1 MKLNKMGRVGL
12 ASVLSLAMISVTAC
26 SRDYVLAYL
35 YVTTAKPLASGS
47 LDGGVSAFSVD
58 YQSGSLLP
66 LADSPIPAGNNPV
79 ALVASPNQLSLYVV
93 NQNDSNV
100 MVYSIGTDGKL
111 YNQQTVN
118 VTGSAPTAVAIDA
131 AGAFLYVTFTYQLGP
146 NGQQLYSTASPG
158 PGGITV
164 FPIKSDGTLGTPVVN
179 TTVGGATTANPLNY
193 FPVGNKPIGIVTSRP
208 QIGVAPAGFVYVID
222 QDTLSNGT
230 ATGNPNGVVL
240 GFSENLTTG
249 VLTPT
254 PGTVI
259 TTPTGGKT
267 VATGYG
273 AGTTP
278 SAIAEDPSARFVYI
292 TDEATNQLYGYVTG
306 TNGELVPMTTG
317 PFTTGQFPV
326 GVTVDPRGLYLYVA
340 NFTSSTVS
348 AYAIDQSRGTPTA
361 SVGSS
366 AQATDAQPT
375 CVTIDPALGIYLY
388 TSNQLGSD
396 VTALQLSPNTGGL
409 QQVQNTP
416 FPTSGL
422 PTCAVAVANGSHPTQ
437 LINP

>member
-1 MKLNKMGRVGL
+1 MKLNKIGRVGL
-12 ASVLSLAMISVTAC
+12 ASVLSLAMVSVTAC

-35 YVTTAKPLASGS
+35 YVTTKTPLASGS
-47 LDGGVSAFSVD
+47 LNGGVSAFAVD
-58 YQSGSLLP
+58 YESGSLLP
-66 LADSPIPAGNNPV
+66 LADSPIPAGNTPV

-93 NQNDSNV
+93 NQSDSNV

-118 VTGSAPTAVAIDA
+118 VTGSSPTAVAIDA
-131 AGAFLYVTFTYQLGP
+131 AGTFLYVTFTYQLGP
-146 NGQQLYSTASPG
+146 SGQQLYSTASPG
-158 PGGITV
+158 PGGITA
-164 FPIKSDGTLGTPVVN
+164 FPIKSDGTLGSPVMN
-179 TTVGGATTANPLNY
+179 TTVGGATAANPLNY

-208 QIGVAPAGFVYVID
+208 QVGVAPAGYVYVVD
-222 QDTLSNGT
+222 QDTQSN
-230 ATGNPNGVVL
+230 GNPNGVAL

-292 TDEATNQLYGYVTG
+292 TDEATNQLYGYVAG

-326 GVTVDPRGLYLYVA
+326 SVTVDPRGKYLYVA
-340 NFTSSTVS
+340 NFTSSTVG
-348 AYAIDQSRGTPTA
+348 AYAIDESRGTPTT
-361 SVGSS
+361 SVGSA

-416 FPTSGL
+416 FPTSSL

>member
-1 MKLNKMGRVGL
+1 MKLNKIGRVGL
-12 ASVLSLAMISVTAC
+12 ASVLSLAMVSVTAC

-35 YVTTAKPLASGS
+35 YVTTKTPLASGS
-47 LDGGVSAFSVD
+47 LNGGVSAFAVD
-58 YQSGSLLP
+58 YESGSLLP
-66 LADSPIPAGNNPV
+66 LADSPIPAGNTPV

-118 VTGSAPTAVAIDA
+118 VTGSSPTAVAIDA
-131 AGAFLYVTFTYQLGP
+131 AGTFLYVTFTYQLGP
-146 NGQQLYSTASPG
+146 SGQQLYSTASPG
-158 PGGITV
+158 PGGITA
-164 FPIKSDGTLGTPVVN
+164 FPIKSDGTLGSPVMN
-179 TTVGGATTANPLNY
+179 TTVGGATAANPLNY
-193 FPVGNKPIGIVTSRP
+193 FPVGNKPVGVVTSRP
-208 QIGVAPAGFVYVID
+208 QVGVAPAGFVYVID
-222 QDTLSNGT
+222 QDTQSN
-230 ATGNPNGVVL
+230 GNPNGVVL

-259 TTPTGGKT
+259 TTPAGGKT

-278 SAIAEDPSARFVYI
+278 SSIAEDPSARFVYI
-292 TDEATNQLYGYVTG
+292 TDEVTNQLYGYVAG
-306 TNGELVPMTTG
+306 TNGELVAMTTG
-317 PFTTGQFPV
+317 PFSTGQFPV
-326 GVTVDPRGLYLYVA
+326 SVTVDPRGKYLYVA
-340 NFTSSTVS
+340 NETSSTVS
-348 AYAIDQSRGTPTA
+348 AYALDQSRGTPTA
-361 SVGSS
+361 SVGST

-396 VTALQLSPNTGGL
+396 VTALRLSPNTGGL

-422 PTCAVAVANGSHPTQ
+422 PTCAVAVANGSHPTE